1 MGWLTIKPQ
10 QRTVIRSYGYHWCPA
25 VYILMCRLVYKWFLL
40 VYKVSY
46 GIGIVGYFVI
56 MCTLFGLNI
65 LLMIKPQN
73 SMDFGL
79 LMLFYGLYLGV
90 VGRDF
95 AEVCADK
102 MASQIGVCFLAHN
115 TTLNF
120 PLFSIYSRPNCTVVY
135 HLWGCQDTPDPGH
148 FGPKTFRHHS
158 TSAEVSGQLGTS
170 AEVSRNTSAM
180 VPNCLDV
187 QQTSFLLL

>member
-1 MGWLTIKPQ
+1 MVSVRSAERSDWLSVVCSA
-10 QRTVIRSYGYHWCPA
+10 VIGCCCCNKHRDW
-25 VYILMCRLVYKWFLL
+25 LFRLVYKWFLL

-56 MCTLFGLNI
+56 MCTLFGLNV
-65 LLMIKPQN
+65 LLMIKPQT

-102 MASQIGVCFLAHN
+102 MASQIGV
-115 TTLNF
+115 
-120 PLFSIYSRPNCTVVY
+120 
-135 HLWGCQDTPDPGH
+135 
-148 FGPKTFRHHS
+148 
-158 TSAEVSGQLGTS
+158 
-170 AEVSRNTSAM
+170 
-180 VPNCLDV
+180 
-187 QQTSFLLL
+187 

>member
-1 MGWLTIKPQ
+1 MAAVLWL
-10 QRTVIRSYGYHWCPA
+10 VSA
-25 VYILMCRLVYKWFLL
+25 VECGQTERCDWLSVVCRLVYKWFLL

-65 LLMIKPQN
+65 LLMIKPQT

-102 MASQIGVCFLAHN
+102 MASQIGVCRSFSLAALFLRFCQ
-115 TTLNF
+115 TVLCFTLFTVWPDSNGHSVRKF
-120 PLFSIYSRPNCTVVY
+120 SDSTAVRPLP
-135 HLWGCQDTPDPGH
+135 LKP
-148 FGPKTFRHHS
+148 
-158 TSAEVSGQLGTS
+158 A
-170 AEVSRNTSAM
+170 A
-180 VPNCLDV
+180 
-187 QQTSFLLL
+187 

>member
-1 MGWLTIKPQ
+1 MIGLSL
-10 QRTVIRSYGYHWCPA
+10 VIGCRVS
-25 VYILMCRLVYKWFLL
+25 RLVYKWFLL

-46 GIGIVGYFVI
+46 AVGIVGYFVI

-65 LLMIKPQN
+65 LLLIKPQT

-102 MASQIGVCFLAHN
+102 MASQIGVCRQHVLVI
-115 TTLNF
+115 L
-120 PLFSIYSRPNCTVVY
+120 SR
-135 HLWGCQDTPDPGH
+135 
-148 FGPKTFRHHS
+148 
-158 TSAEVSGQLGTS
+158 
-170 AEVSRNTSAM
+170 
-180 VPNCLDV
+180 
-187 QQTSFLLL
+187 FLLNSSCNI

>member
-1 MGWLTIKPQ
+1 MVVFG
-10 QRTVIRSYGYHWCPA
+10 VF
-25 VYILMCRLVYKWFLL
+25 RLVYKWFLL

-46 GIGIVGYFVI
+46 GIGLVGYFVI

-65 LLMIKPQN
+65 LLLIKPQT

-102 MASQIGVCFLAHN
+102 MASQIGVSY
-115 TTLNF
+115 
-120 PLFSIYSRPNCTVVY
+120 FST
-135 HLWGCQDTPDPGH
+135 GFQ
-148 FGPKTFRHHS
+148 TFFVHEIRDI
-158 TSAEVSGQLGTS
+158 
-170 AEVSRNTSAM
+170 
-180 VPNCLDV
+180 DV
-187 QQTSFLLL
+187 NYIMFIVCKMFS

>member
-1 MGWLTIKPQ
+1 LQLTEVRDWL
-10 QRTVIRSYGYHWCPA
+10 SA
-25 VYILMCRLVYKWFLL
+25 VCRLVYKWFLL

-46 GIGIVGYFVI
+46 GVGLVGYFVI

-65 LLMIKPQN
+65 LLMIKPQT

-102 MASQIGVCFLAHN
+102 MASQIGVCQS
-115 TTLNF
+115 
-120 PLFSIYSRPNCTVVY
+120 FSLTSKTSLVSFSRISLHFSAFDVGSIIIALHTSTKRVY
-135 HLWGCQDTPDPGH
+135 I
-148 FGPKTFRHHS
+148 
-158 TSAEVSGQLGTS
+158 
-170 AEVSRNTSAM
+170 
-180 VPNCLDV
+180 
-187 QQTSFLLL
+187 

>member
-1 MGWLTIKPQ
+1 MIKP
-10 QRTVIRSYGYHWCPA
+10 RLVIG
-25 VYILMCRLVYKWFLL
+25 CRLVYKWFLL

-65 LLMIKPQN
+65 LLMIKPQT

-102 MASQIGVCFLAHN
+102 MASQIGVCPWRF
-115 TTLNF
+115 
-120 PLFSIYSRPNCTVVY
+120 FS
-135 HLWGCQDTPDPGH
+135 
-148 FGPKTFRHHS
+148 
-158 TSAEVSGQLGTS
+158 
-170 AEVSRNTSAM
+170 
-180 VPNCLDV
+180 
-187 QQTSFLLL
+187 SFLDFYRIVLFIIW

>member
-1 MGWLTIKPQ
+1 M
-10 QRTVIRSYGYHWCPA
+10 
-25 VYILMCRLVYKWFLL
+25 YKWFLL

-65 LLMIKPQN
+65 LLLIKPQT

-102 MASQIGVCFLAHN
+102 MASQIGVGFI
-115 TTLNF
+115 TTFRLTR
-120 PLFSIYSRPNCTVVY
+120 IYSMHVMLDFPELSNK
-135 HLWGCQDTPDPGH
+135 L
-148 FGPKTFRHHS
+148 S
-158 TSAEVSGQLGTS
+158 EVSG
-170 AEVSRNTSAM
+170 
-180 VPNCLDV
+180 
-187 QQTSFLLL
+187 FL

>member
-1 MGWLTIKPQ
+1 VIKP
-10 QRTVIRSYGYHWCPA
+10 RLVIG
-25 VYILMCRLVYKWFLL
+25 CRLVYKWFLL

-65 LLMIKPQN
+65 LLMIKPQT

-102 MASQIGVCFLAHN
+102 MASQIGVGHWRFFSHYFL
-115 TTLNF
+115 
-120 PLFSIYSRPNCTVVY
+120 
-135 HLWGCQDTPDPGH
+135 
-148 FGPKTFRHHS
+148 TFRELCYLSFGS
-158 TSAEVSGQLGTS
+158 T
-170 AEVSRNTSAM
+170 
-180 VPNCLDV
+180 
-187 QQTSFLLL
+187 

>member
-1 MGWLTIKPQ
+1 MIGLSL
-10 QRTVIRSYGYHWCPA
+10 VIGCRVS
-25 VYILMCRLVYKWFLL
+25 RLVYKWFLL

-46 GIGIVGYFVI
+46 AVGIVGYFVI

-65 LLMIKPQN
+65 LLLIKPQT

-102 MASQIGVCFLAHN
+102 MASQIGVCTSN
-115 TTLNF
+115 TL
-120 PLFSIYSRPNCTVVY
+120 
-135 HLWGCQDTPDPGH
+135 
-148 FGPKTFRHHS
+148 
-158 TSAEVSGQLGTS
+158 
-170 AEVSRNTSAM
+170 
-180 VPNCLDV
+180 
-187 QQTSFLLL
+187 